1 MLEKEEISWNEKLI
15 LTKDIIGGGSG
26 WMAYQ
31 NIGESFSVYEIASE
45 MIKVS
50 DNTATNLL
58 IKRLGGINKVNQKF
72 REIGLKTTQ
81 LNNYLPD
88 LDGTNYTTTRDLSLA
103 MALVDNGYVLN
114 VTSRDIFRQI
124 MSESKTNTLIP
135 SGILRGL
142 GIFSKDT
149 DYHLYLNGYV
159 VHNKTGDIG
168 ISYSDT
174 ALIQT
179 PHHSRAF
186 ASFIVKGPFND
197 PRSPELIRNLS
208 AELIPFL
215 GP

>member
-1 MLEKEEISWNEKLI
+1 
-15 LTKDIIGGGSG
+15 
-26 WMAYQ
+26 MAYQ
-31 NIGESFSVYEIASE
+31 NIGESFSIYEIAYE

-58 IKRLGGINKVNQKF
+58 IKRLGGINTVNQKF
-72 REIGLKTTQ
+72 REIGLKNTQ

-88 LDGTNYTTTRDLSLA
+88 LNGTNSTSTKDLSLA

-124 MSESKTNTLIP
+124 MNESKTNTLIP
-135 SGILRGL
+135 TGILRGL

-149 DYHLYLNGYV
+149 DYQLFLNGYV

-179 PHHSRAF
+179 PSNTRAF

-197 PRSPELIRNLS
+197 PRSPELIRDLS

-215 GP
+215 GPDQKSRNPN